1 MDSIDKCIAMRR
13 RRYQCIR
20 IYIHR
25 ERERESYKITHLL
38 GKPQGPL
45 LFSPEAVVGF
55 PSDSFT
61 WGVEV
66 FSPLPVDINGP
77 SFVVMLAAAASVGS
91 VVGCDA
97 AAAPAPP
104 SSHWNAL
111 ATTP

>member
-1 MDSIDKCIAMRR
+1 MNVLRCADDYIE
-13 RRYQCIR
+13 
-20 IYIHR
+20 IY
-25 ERERESYKITHLL
+25 RERESYKMTHLL

-61 WGVEV
+61 WGVGV
-66 FSPLPVDINGP
+66 FAPLPVDINGP
-77 SFVVMLAAAASVGS
+77 FSVVVLAAAASVGS

-104 SSHWNAL
+104 SSHWKAL